1 MKNFLATQSY
11 YIKKDITYKSI
22 SLLLGLASII
32 MVFWTGS
39 SGGFDL
45 ENLVTPFKTITSISL
60 LLYFVIPI
68 HACYFITEGF
78 EHGSAYNIFSTGFSR
93 SSYIIG
99 KYISIVKT
107 NAKWIIQ
114 FFGLY
119 SLIFITITLL
129 SGSSI
134 GSTNLLRDFLI
145 VGYRLLIN
153 FIYLATYCSIIF
165 AIGIYFKNTATSS
178 IISVMLIFGD
188 FMVSGYLRG
197 TTSPILNTIANNT
210 LTTQIMKFSGIYVEG
225 KNHIEL
231 ISLADHLQL
240 LITPLVII
248 PLFLGFSLY
257 VINTTDL
264 H

>member
-11 YIKKDITYKSI
+11 YTKNDITYKSI
-22 SLLLGLASII
+22 SLLLGLASLL

-39 SGGFDL
+39 AGGFAI
-45 ENLVTPFKTITSISL
+45 ENIATPFKTITSISL

-99 KYISIVKT
+99 KFISITKT

-119 SLIFITITLL
+119 SIVFIAITFF

-134 GSTNLLRDFLI
+134 GSLNLLKDVSL
-145 VGYRLLIN
+145 VAYRLFIN
-153 FIYLATYCSIIF
+153 YIYLATYCSIIF
-165 AIGIYFKNTATSS
+165 AIGTYFRNTATSS

-197 TTSPILNTIANNT
+197 TTFTMLQTIANNT

-231 ISLADHLQL
+231 ISLSDHLQL
-240 LITPLVII
+240 LITPMIII
-248 PLFLGFSLY
+248 PLCLGFSLY
-257 VINTTDL
+257 VINKIDL
-264 H
+264 N